1 MSLETPECEAHGGSS
16 HARGKRSVFPERIGT
31 PIIISS
37 YFAVYINYE
46 STIFWLGR
54 VSANVSDGTN
64 TRSSSPSLKTYEKR
78 QKNVMENCCLHYYK
92 TLQTLMMNVSFRTML
107 FQDPDIKNGAYE

>member
-1 MSLETPECEAHGGSS
+1 VPAESNGPQRKT
-16 HARGKRSVFPERIGT
+16 HALTSQFT
-31 PIIISS
+31 
-37 YFAVYINYE
+37 
-46 STIFWLGR
+46 STTNQQFFGWGR

-92 TLQTLMMNVSFRTML
+92 TLQTLMMNVSFRTTL

>member
-1 MSLETPECEAHGGSS
+1 M
-16 HARGKRSVFPERIGT
+16 KRKDLCSNIGNAVTLPIEKNVVFDTI
-31 PIIISS
+31 
-37 YFAVYINYE
+37 YINCE
-46 STIFWLGR
+46 

-92 TLQTLMMNVSFRTML
+92 TLQTLMMNVSFRTTL